1 MLKHQGINTKILNVY
16 IVPEVCTLFHGI
28 IGKALELPWGNLN
41 AVIGNIWQL
50 NFPNNLITETNP
62 FFFSQ
67 ILDRDLQPHSLPMQ
81 TFYRSYRW
89 QKFHAG
95 QWPCHPRS
103 LFSGLTLRST
113 TLHRHPDHWL
123 IFLSLS
129 PRSHRHNLTCQ
140 IAAYCRQRH
149 CPNWCDATFAVPH
162 QFPKVVPTLLL
173 ATSGAA
179 SIDICAWTH
188 TDVFHISPDS
198 HYNLGS
204 KSCEFNWSR
213 TI

>member
-1 MLKHQGINTKILNVY
+1 MYPVSWNYWKSSRITMRK
-16 IVPEVCTLFHGI
+16 PECCHRQHMAV
-28 IGKALELPWGNLN
+28 KLPKQSDYRNKP
-41 AVIGNIWQL
+41 
-50 NFPNNLITETNP
+50 F

-173 ATSGAA
+173 AI
-179 SIDICAWTH
+179 SIDIHA
-188 TDVFHISPDS
+188 
-198 HYNLGS
+198 
-204 KSCEFNWSR
+204 
-213 TI
+213 